1 MCVCDTNSAFENDE
15 KSDEQTRQGGKAKKG
30 EEEESGR
37 FDQSQTVKCEV
48 KEK

>member
-15 KSDEQTRQGGKAKKG
+15 KSELMNRRDKEGKQKKKG

-37 FDQSQTVKCEV
+37 FDQRDCEV
-48 KEK
+48 

>member
-1 MCVCDTNSAFENDE
+1 MNRRDKEGT
-15 KSDEQTRQGGKAKKG
+15 DEQTRQGGKAKKG

-37 FDQSQTVKCEV
+37 FDQTRQSQTVKCEV